1 MKVDV
6 TETKTELLKALRK
19 EASAELERREAAVA
33 RAAAANDAAAAA
45 GPALASAATATS
57 NAAAATTAAAT
68 SDAAAATASASDAA
82 AASAASPAAASP
94 AVAAAASPVVAVDVA
109 AAASPAADADADAA
123 SPAGAPRVQGKRLGR
138 CGLADACAT
147 TSLSHLSLPR
157 RWPVRRGWS
166 PHAPG
171 WQRLSNPPTRRDLVH
186 VRSNRGVTKA
196 AAKLRARVGHAPTR
210 AANFLRHPLV
220 PAKGIALGG

>member
-94 AVAAAASPVVAVDVA
+94 AVAAAASPVVAVDV
-109 AAASPAADADADAA
+109 ADAA